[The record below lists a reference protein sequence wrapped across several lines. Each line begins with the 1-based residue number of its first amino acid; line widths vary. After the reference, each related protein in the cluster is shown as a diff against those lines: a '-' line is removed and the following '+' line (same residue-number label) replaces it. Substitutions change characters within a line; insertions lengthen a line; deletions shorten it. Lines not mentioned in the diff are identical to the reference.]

1 MLKNSATVTK
11 LVHTEQAY
19 KFLRQVRGSP
29 AYWQH
34 ELYELLAMLQCLG
47 IPTWFMTLSAADLHW
62 VEMLEM
68 IAIHKQMSIFRK
80 EIKKMPIKECSEKLK
95 SNPIQAVGLFQYRVE
110 SFFTHYITGSSN
122 PVRRV
127 IEYAIKREFQECGSP
142 HAHCLLWVEDAPK
155 IDVDD
160 DNVICNFID
169 KYVSGMVPRD
179 SEGTKHIRKL
189 VTKFETHSHSSY
201 CR

>member
-1 MLKNSATVTK
+1 
-11 LVHTEQAY
+11 
-19 KFLRQVRGSP
+19 
-29 AYWQH
+29 
-34 ELYELLAMLQCLG
+34 
-47 IPTWFMTLSAADLHW
+47 
-62 VEMLEM
+62 
-68 IAIHKQMSIFRK
+68 MSIK
-80 EIKKMPIKECSEKLK
+80 EHSEKLK

-127 IEYAIKREFQECGSP
+127 MEYAIKIEFQECGSP
-142 HAHCLLWVEDAPK
+142 HAHCLLWVEDVRK

-160 DNVICNFID
+160 DYVICNFID
-169 KYVSGMVPRD
+169 KYVSGMVPYD
-179 SEGTKHIRKL
+179 SEGTRHIREL